1 MSKRLNRTGPNIV
14 WDITGPQG
22 RFMDAQNYKNL
33 CPKVFDFVKI
43 LKMRKTDIIYFF
55 NLLIILYCTKR
66 RCVQLEVESAL

>member
-33 CPKVFDFVKI
+33 YPKVFDFCKNFKNAQNRYY
-43 LKMRKTDIIYFF
+43 LFF
-55 NLLIILYCTKR
+55 
-66 RCVQLEVESAL
+66 